1 MSWRGVAGGIC
12 GEYRFLSD
20 PQTEGLCS
28 VEDILVDDLFVDDMK
43 RSCLHRFGA
52 CIEGAVGNCLFD
64 AAVDAFA
71 QQIEDQILTTV
82 GEGRDAIDHPVD
94 VGENAPIVGFS
105 ELLIFL
111 LAQAVEAE
119 IVHELFP
126 EIGRANVITQVTYS
140 STVCRLL

>member
-1 MSWRGVAGGIC
+1 MRI
-12 GEYRFLSD
+12 SD
-20 PQTEGLCS
+20 GSSDVCS
-28 VEDILVDDLFVDDMK
+28 SDLILVDDLFGDDLK
-43 RSCLHRFGA
+43 RSGLHRFGA

-94 VGENAPIVGFS
+94 VSENAPLVGFS

-119 IVHELFP
+119 MVHRSE
-126 EIGRANVITQVTYS
+126 ERSVGKEG
-140 STVCRLL
+140 

>member
-1 MSWRGVAGGIC
+1 MN
-12 GEYRFLSD
+12 
-20 PQTEGLCS
+20 
-28 VEDILVDDLFVDDMK
+28 
-43 RSCLHRFGA
+43 RSGLHRFGA
-52 CIEGAVGNCLFD
+52 CIEGAVGNFLFD

-94 VGENAPIVGFS
+94 VSENAPIVGFS

-126 EIGRANVITQVTYS
+126 AVVGNCPIGNFGRSEEHTSELQSLMRISYAVFCLKNKNI
-140 STVCRLL
+140 

>member
-28 VEDILVDDLFVDDMK
+28 VEDILVDDLFGDDLK
-43 RSCLHRFGA
+43 RSGLHRFGA

-82 GEGRDAIDHPVD
+82 GEGRVAIALPVD
-94 VGENAPIVGFS
+94 VRGHRSAERRVGN
-105 ELLIFL
+105 EGVG
-111 LAQAVEAE
+111 QY
-119 IVHELFP
+119 
-126 EIGRANVITQVTYS
+126 RTR
-140 STVCRLL
+140 VCP